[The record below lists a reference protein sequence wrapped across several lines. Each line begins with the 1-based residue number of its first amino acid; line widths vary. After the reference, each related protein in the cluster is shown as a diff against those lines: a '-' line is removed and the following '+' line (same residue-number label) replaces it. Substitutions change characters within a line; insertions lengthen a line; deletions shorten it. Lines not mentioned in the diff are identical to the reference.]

1 MRPAHYVFCVLVLS
15 ACTTQ
20 ACLAKTARPG
30 AKATTSASA
39 PANVGSQQGSGAN
52 GVAGAPRTPVR
63 GKADGG
69 TPIDTRIAE
78 PRRGPPNNAKP
89 IDTKKIG
96 VVGLPTLPSQV
107 GTARGPLGAANGQN
121 STLRPPGISSR
132 VITPPAAASLPRNA
146 IGTATPSAQ
155 IGMAGLGRK
164 GIAIAP
170 AGTQA
175 GLPRTGERPG
185 IGPVGR
191 NLAGHTAIAGSRAN
205 APTVGRV
212 TSASPVAA
220 VNHGIINGTGMGRP
234 ASGPA
239 AIGGAARN
247 VAAGINGTGYR
258 TKHP

>member
-69 TPIDTRIAE
+69 T
-78 PRRGPPNNAKP
+78 P

-191 NLAGHTAIAGSRAN
+191 NLAGHTAIAGGRAN